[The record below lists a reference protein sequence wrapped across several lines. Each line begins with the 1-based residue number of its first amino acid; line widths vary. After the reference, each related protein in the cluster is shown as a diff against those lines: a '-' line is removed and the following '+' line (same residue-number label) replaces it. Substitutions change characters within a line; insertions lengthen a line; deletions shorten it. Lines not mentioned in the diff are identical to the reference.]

1 MSAQFLS
8 QNSTHPYL
16 TSYANAVVGEDIQKL
31 AGLIDIIAPRV
42 PVIGRT
48 FRYSQWSNKVAM
60 QVQDTLRG
68 LGQPAARVA
77 FGADSTEVS
86 LQTHALDIAID
97 DQERRNAEGLALAL
111 EKNKL
116 NTLVRTSTR
125 SLLQRVVTAAST
137 ALGAATGGNWSS
149 SLVDP
154 VAEIDAAMVAI
165 HNAANILPSHII
177 YGLSAWNTFR
187 NNAKFLARF
196 SGVEVQAINPM
207 ILEQRGMFLNPQCKI
222 VIADQ
227 SYDSAALGLSA
238 TLTKFLGATAWLV
251 YNSPTPDTNDAS
263 FMKNFYNQ
271 STGLLTV
278 GQMYRDPESRSDI
291 IPVDW
296 DSLVVTT
303 NSAAGSKFT
312 VT

>member
-1 MSAQFLS
+1 MSSLYLS
-8 QNSTHPYL
+8 QNSPHPYL
-16 TSYANAVVGEDIQKL
+16 TSYANSVVGEDIQKL

-42 PVIGRT
+42 PVMGRT

-60 QVQDTLRG
+60 QVQETLRG
-68 LGQPAARVA
+68 LGQSAGRVA
-77 FGADSTEVS
+77 YGADSTEVT

-116 NTLVRTSTR
+116 NTLVKTATR
-125 SLLQRVVTAAST
+125 SLLQRVVTAANT
-137 ALGAATGGNWSS
+137 ALGAATGGNWTSAA
-149 SLVDP
+149 VDP
-154 VAEIDAAMVAI
+154 VAEIDAAMLAI
-165 HNAANILPSHII
+165 HTAANILPSHII

-187 NNAKFLARF
+187 NNPKFLARF
-196 SGVEVQAINPM
+196 SGVEVQAISPM
-207 ILEQRGMFLNPQCKI
+207 MLEQRGMFLNPQTKI

-227 SYDSAALGLSA
+227 AYDSAALGLSA
-238 TLTKFLGATAWLV
+238 SLTKFLGATAWLI
-251 YNSPTPDTNDAS
+251 YNNPTPDTADAS

-278 GQMYRDPESRSDI
+278 GQLYRDASARSDVL
-291 IPVDW
+291 PVDW

-312 VT
+312 IT